1 MTSTPNVPVEIARR
15 AQGSILGALI
25 GDAAGAHVEFQAH
38 VGPDLASRALSLP
51 GGGPFRLAPGQ
62 ITDDGELTICLLRG
76 LSSGDEFD
84 LEPIARSYA
93 DWIHSHPFDIGNTT
107 AASLG
112 SIEPLRY
119 RNLAEAEGYAK
130 TMTEAAH
137 QNCRSSQANGSL
149 MRATPLGV
157 RGYLLPD
164 PELARWASLDS
175 GLSHPNEICRAA
187 VAAYSIAI
195 ATLLRTRGDREQAF
209 DRAETWASENAP
221 REVKSWFSQA
231 RSMAPIPFGPHI
243 GWVGI
248 AFTHSFRHLLAGTG
262 FREAL
267 HVIISGGGDTDTNA
281 CIAGGLIG
289 AAAGLDGIPAEMVQ
303 AVLTCDT
310 SQGHHP
316 RPDFLHPRNVP
327 PLVEKLLTHATALP
341 H

>member
-1 MTSTPNVPVEIARR
+1 
-15 AQGSILGALI
+15 
-25 GDAAGAHVEFQAH
+25 
-38 VGPDLASRALSLP
+38 
-51 GGGPFRLAPGQ
+51 
-62 ITDDGELTICLLRG
+62 
-76 LSSGDEFD
+76 
-84 LEPIARSYA
+84 
-93 DWIHSHPFDIGNTT
+93 
-107 AASLG
+107 
-112 SIEPLRY
+112 
-119 RNLAEAEGYAK
+119 
-130 TMTEAAH
+130 
-137 QNCRSSQANGSL
+137 

-164 PELARWASLDS
+164 QASWLAGRASTRV
-175 GLSHPNEICRAA
+175 SHPNEICRGA

-209 DRAETWASENAP
+209 DRAETWATQSAP
-221 REVKSWFSQA
+221 REVQSWFAQA

-248 AFTHSFRHLLAGTG
+248 AFAHAFRHLLAATG

-303 AVLTCDT
+303 AVVSCDT

-341 H
+341 T